1 VFLTLN
7 PFKAKHVCSCHLC
20 VTYEFIAIIYN
31 VMLSFTY
38 RDVVNY
44 LHKCLRT
51 DFVHLVLCI
60 WLNLKDECER
70 VTSGIE

>member
-1 VFLTLN
+1 
-7 PFKAKHVCSCHLC
+7 
-20 VTYEFIAIIYN
+20 
-31 VMLSFTY
+31 MLSLTY

-51 DFVHLVLCI
+51 DFVHLVLYI
-60 WLNLKDECER
+60 WLNSKDECER

>member
-1 VFLTLN
+1 
-7 PFKAKHVCSCHLC
+7 
-20 VTYEFIAIIYN
+20 
-31 VMLSFTY
+31 MLSFTY